1 MDGPL
6 ATAGAAKLQPGL
18 GPAARC
24 SHERLIGWRCLRT
37 RYIACAVAGDL
48 ERATTTESLTS
59 TDAGITTSFPGL
71 GPLTGG
77 PGRRGRRYPCGRSAS
92 RMPRPTPGPCPS
104 LAPAA
109 RPPPSCTDASKP
121 APRLAV
127 QPNLFGGSSAAL
139 FTTAAAPGSTT
150 AKSPPSPRPHPQ
162 HPPEQP
168 DNLTA
173 PDVSVPRPHAAESAG
188 IHTGPTPLLLTAL
201 TVFASHWRI
210 RRRPHPAQPV
220 TASAH

>member
-1 MDGPL
+1 VAGATRRMDGPL
-6 ATAGAAKLQPGL
+6 ATAGTAKLQPGL

-37 RYIACAVAGDL
+37 PYIACAVADDL
-48 ERATTTESLTS
+48 ERTTTTESLTS

-71 GPLTGG
+71 GPLTGARVAETG
-77 PGRRGRRYPCGRSAS
+77 GFPAADPAS

-104 LAPAA
+104 PAPAA

-127 QPNLFGGSSAAL
+127 QRNLFGGSSAA
-139 FTTAAAPGSTT
+139 FTTAAAPASTT

-173 PDVSVPRPHAAESAG
+173 SDVSVPRLTPRNQRASTRDRRHPSSPH
-188 IHTGPTPLLLTAL
+188 
-201 TVFASHWRI
+201 
-210 RRRPHPAQPV
+210 
-220 TASAH
+220 

>member
-24 SHERLIGWRCLRT
+24 SHKRLIGWRCLRT
-37 RYIACAVAGDL
+37 PYIACAVADDL
-48 ERATTTESLTS
+48 QRATTTESLTS

-71 GPLTGG
+71 GPLTGA
-77 PGRRGRRYPCGRSAS
+77 RGAEAGGFPAADPAS

-104 LAPAA
+104 PA
-109 RPPPSCTDASKP
+109 SGK
-121 APRLAV
+121 
-127 QPNLFGGSSAAL
+127 
-139 FTTAAAPGSTT
+139 TTAVLHRRVKTSASPRRPAQPLRRLLGCLHHCRSTGQHYGEIT
-150 AKSPPSPRPHPQ
+150 AFPRPHPQ

-173 PDVSVPRPHAAESAG
+173 PDVFVPRL
-188 IHTGPTPLLLTAL
+188 TPRNQR
-201 TVFASHWRI
+201 ASTRD
-210 RRRPHPAQPV
+210 RRRPSSPH
-220 TASAH
+220 